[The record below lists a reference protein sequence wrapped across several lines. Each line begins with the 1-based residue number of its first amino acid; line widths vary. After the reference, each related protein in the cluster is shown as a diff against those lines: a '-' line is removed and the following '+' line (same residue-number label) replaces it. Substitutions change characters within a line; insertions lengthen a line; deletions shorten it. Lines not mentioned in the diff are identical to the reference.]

1 MAASREGQDSNTTQ
15 TNKCAACCIN
25 DDMKH
30 TIQCGECKEWIHYY
44 CSKLPLYN
52 LMCLLKTNRK
62 YTCEKCYVSKYL
74 DEDWEKVAKEAQE
87 AIENQESSRRSPTE
101 SNLSNLSEHQTSL
114 QTHEDEET
122 LEAAQPAGQSFDIG
136 NTPEDMR
143 LTLHRNNDLN
153 SSPDV
158 QDTSDR
164 TNRQNLVGR
173 GNIQENHATGH
184 GQNNNKNSK
193 PICRFYRKGI
203 CKYGSGGKDCN
214 FRHPKP
220 CKKLI
225 NHGLESKHGC
235 KLGKDCQDYHPFLC
249 RNSMQKGECF
259 IEKCKYTH
267 IRGTR
272 RHRGHYDTHNQNSQ
286 YSTPQQQQVPAQHH
300 HHHDSGTPSTATINQ
315 GDFLGA
321 INQMKAAIS
330 DIAKVVEAQGLMMQK
345 QTIGKHMNQLPQVNQ
360 IPMAAPVYPW
370 LNAVIG
376 HSA

>member
-173 GNIQENHATGH
+173 SNIQEIMQLGMDKTTTKIANQYVVFTEKESANMDLVERTVTLDT
-184 GQNNNKNSK
+184 QSLVKN
-193 PICRFYRKGI
+193 
-203 CKYGSGGKDCN
+203 
-214 FRHPKP
+214 
-220 CKKLI
+220 
-225 NHGLESKHGC
+225 
-235 KLGKDCQDYHPFLC
+235 
-249 RNSMQKGECF
+249 
-259 IEKCKYTH
+259 
-267 IRGTR
+267 
-272 RHRGHYDTHNQNSQ
+272 
-286 YSTPQQQQVPAQHH
+286 
-300 HHHDSGTPSTATINQ
+300 
-315 GDFLGA
+315 
-321 INQMKAAIS
+321 
-330 DIAKVVEAQGLMMQK
+330 
-345 QTIGKHMNQLPQVNQ
+345 
-360 IPMAAPVYPW
+360 
-370 LNAVIG
+370 
-376 HSA
+376 